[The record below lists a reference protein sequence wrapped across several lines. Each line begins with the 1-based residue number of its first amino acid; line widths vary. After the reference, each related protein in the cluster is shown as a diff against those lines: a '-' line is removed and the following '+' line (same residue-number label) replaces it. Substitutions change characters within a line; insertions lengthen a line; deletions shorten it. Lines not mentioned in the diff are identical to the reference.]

1 MRDGRCENA
10 HDRLDCLRDTD
21 LADLREVNAKVAE
34 QALYGTFAFVPV
46 VDGDFIRESPI
57 KALRRGKLNSVTPL
71 HLHVAFKCSTPI
83 ATRTC
88 RREHL

>member
-1 MRDGRCENA
+1 MGDRCENA
-10 HDRLDCLRDTD
+10 HDRLECLRDTD

-57 KALRRGKLNSVTPL
+57 QALRRGRLNSVSHFFSVSLPVL
-71 HLHVAFKCSTPI
+71 ILNRNMYSPS
-83 ATRTC
+83 
-88 RREHL
+88 